1 MGKYLEAALWVK
13 PVLQKAAQSLGD
25 EDALKVQGIYPTWAE
40 LVELGSVTAEAGYK
54 FTHKGA
60 LYKCI
65 NANPT
70 FQEAW
75 APGTGTESIYTRI
88 DESHAGTLEDPI
100 PYEGNME
107 LVSGLY
113 YSQDGV
119 VYKCT
124 RDTGIPVHN
133 ALADLVG
140 IYVEAVR

>member
-1 MGKYLEAALWVK
+1 MGKYLEAALRVK
-13 PVLQKAAQSLGD
+13 PILQKAAQSLND
-25 EDALKVQGIYPTWAE
+25 ADALQVRGIYPTWAE

-54 FTHKGA
+54 FAHEGK
-60 LYKCI
+60 LYKCV

-70 FQEAW
+70 FQEFW
-75 APGTGTESIYTRI
+75 IPGEGTESIYTRI

-107 LVSGLY
+107 LVNGLY
-113 YSQDGV
+113 YSQGGV
-119 VYKCT
+119 TYKCI

-140 IYVEAVR
+140 IYVETVS